1 METTQWQL
9 LTPAPQEYLNAS
21 GVPPL
26 IAQLLYNRGV
36 KLDGIDSFFTA
47 DYGLMSSPF
56 LLPDISQAVSR
67 IYKALLSKEKIAV
80 YGDFDVDGITATI
93 LIVEGLSWL
102 GGKAI
107 PYIPD
112 RHNEGHGL
120 NLGAIEKLH
129 SQGVSLVITVDCGIT
144 DCAAAKKVQQIG
156 MDMIIT
162 DHHVPL
168 PELPQVVAAI
178 NPKRANSHYPFPE
191 LAGVGVAFK
200 LLQALLYKHNKE
212 ASLHEFLDLVA
223 LGTVA
228 DLVPLV
234 DENRYLVKEGIKV
247 LNNTRRIGLREMI
260 SLAGLNLGQ
269 IDTEE
274 ISWTLGPRI
283 NAASRIDTAS
293 TSYELLVTQ
302 SSEEAYRLARELE
315 EKNAE
320 RQRLTEEVLKKV
332 KEKLVY
338 RAYPPLLIEGDES
351 YPVGIIGLVA
361 GKLVDEF
368 YKPAIILNLD
378 PEKCHG
384 SCRSIA
390 EFNIVAAL
398 EKCRDLLIT
407 FGGHP
412 MAAGFTLAR
421 QNLARLE
428 ERIMKLAIDELE
440 HLDLRPKLTIDAEV
454 PLSIFAGDTFNLL
467 QRLSPFGRGN
477 SIPTFLTRKLEVIER
492 RNLGNE
498 GKHLELKIKQGSA
511 IWRAVAFNSGKLRET
526 LPSYIDAVYNIG
538 NTWWNGEKVLRL
550 NLLDFAASQS

>member
-1 METTQWQL
+1 MELRQWQL
-9 LTPAPQEYLNAS
+9 LPLAPEEYLSAS

-26 IAQLLYNRGV
+26 IAQLIYNRGIKV
-36 KLDGIDSFFTA
+36 DEINLFLAA
-47 DYGLMSSPF
+47 DYRLTSTPF
-56 LLPDISQAVSR
+56 LLPDISQAASR
-67 IYKALLSKEKIAV
+67 IYEALLSREKIAV
-80 YGDFDVDGITATI
+80 YGDFDVDGITATVL
-93 LIVEGLSWL
+93 LIEGLSWL

-112 RHNEGHGL
+112 RYNEGHGL

-129 SQGVSLVITVDCGIT
+129 SQEISLVITVDCGVT
-144 DCAAAKKVQQIG
+144 DYEAAKKAQQMGI
-156 MDMIIT
+156 DMVIT

-168 PELPQVVAAI
+168 PELPQAVAVI
-178 NPKRANSHYPFPE
+178 NPKRADSHYPFPE

-200 LLQALLYKHNKE
+200 LLQALLHKHNKE
-212 ASLHEFLDLVA
+212 ASLHELLDLVA
-223 LGTVA
+223 LGTVT
-228 DLVPLV
+228 DLVPLIG
-234 DENRYLVKEGIKV
+234 ENRYLVKEGMKV

-274 ISWTLGPRI
+274 ISWALGPRI
-283 NAASRIDTAS
+283 NAASRIDNAS
-293 TSYELLVTQ
+293 ISYELFLTQ
-302 SSEEAYRLARELE
+302 SSEQAQQLAKELE

-320 RQRLTEEVLKKV
+320 RQRLTQEVLRKV

-338 RAYPPLLIEGDES
+338 RACLPLLIEGDES
-351 YPVGIIGLVA
+351 YPLGVIGLVA

-384 SCRSIA
+384 SCRSIP

-398 EKCRDLLIT
+398 EKCRDLFIS

-412 MAAGFTLAR
+412 LAAGFTLTR
-421 QNLARLE
+421 QNLAKLE
-428 ERIMKLAIDELE
+428 ERIMKLAMDELA
-440 HLDLRPKLTIDAEV
+440 HLDLKTKLTIDAEV
-454 PLSIFAGDTFNLL
+454 PLSIFVGDTFNLI

-477 SIPTFLTRKLEVIER
+477 PMPTFLTRKLEVIEH

-498 GKHLELKIKQGSA
+498 GRHLELKIKQGSA

-526 LPSYIDAVYNIG
+526 FPSYIDAVYNIG
-538 NTWWNGEKVLRL
+538 KTWRNGEEVLRL
-550 NLLDFAASQS
+550 NLLDFAASQA